1 MGTYF
6 LFGDYSLGA
15 IKEISAERTK
25 KAAALIEKLGGTVK
39 SGYALLGKHDIVLVA
54 ELPGTKQAMQ
64 ASVGLTQ
71 LLGISFTTAPA
82 VTVDE
87 FDKLVAE
94 M

>member
-1 MGTYF
+1 M
-6 LFGDYSLGA
+6 GA

-39 SGYALLGKHDIVLVA
+39 SGYALLGKHDIVMIA
-54 ELPGTKQAMQ
+54 EFPGTKQAMQ
-64 ASVGLTQ
+64 ASVGLAR
-71 LLGISFTTAPA
+71 LLGIAFTTAPA

-94 M
+94 I

>member
-1 MGTYF
+1 MGTFF

-39 SGYALLGKHDIVLVA
+39 SGYALLGKHDIVLIA

-94 M
+94 I